1 MTEKAVAKYVP
12 VKDLDELLSARAAGV
27 LWYDDAPELAKES
40 ELRHWWKIAVKNES
54 DGWMG
59 KDVYIL
65 PKDWSI
71 LVEDD
76 EEGDSSTA
84 SGASAEDE

>member
-1 MTEKAVAKYVP
+1 MAKYVP

-27 LWYDDAPELAKES
+27 LWYDDAPELDKER
-40 ELRHWWKIAVKNES
+40 ELRHWWEIAVKNES
-54 DGWMG
+54 GGRMG

>member
-1 MTEKAVAKYVP
+1 MAKYVP

-40 ELRHWWKIAVKNES
+40 TLRQWWRIAAENES
-54 DGWMG
+54 DGRMDKG
-59 KDVYIL
+59 VYIL

-76 EEGDSSTA
+76 EEGDSPTA

>member
-1 MTEKAVAKYVP
+1 MAKYVP

-27 LWYDDAPELAKES
+27 LWYIDAPELGKES
-40 ELRHWWKIAVKNES
+40 ELRHWWEIAVKNES
-54 DGWMG
+54 DWWMG
-59 KDVYIL
+59 KGVYIL